1 MWYSP
6 LFWFSFGVAWKP
18 PRYCKTHFGFLTWIW
33 FRMQWAQVCILS
45 YEHCYCNWP
54 EPMDPLEIN
63 GSYMMNKS
71 FEDAYSLNKII
82 PVYRVHVVCDVC
94 YMSHLVER
102 CVWTSF
108 RPPQGFLSTV
118 TTVTLTRRRQAI
130 QSQDTAFPH
139 ERASVM
145 NAVGL
150 VMDIMHFCAPIY
162 LVIYWI
168 VLSNGIQCFCALEA
182 VVSWAGG
189 GLNILLKDTGRIQ
202 ALGFEP
208 KKWQICRSLTAKN
221 LSKDVLAILQTT
233 LKVHCVIVSPN

>member
-1 MWYSP
+1 
-6 LFWFSFGVAWKP
+6 
-18 PRYCKTHFGFLTWIW
+18 
-33 FRMQWAQVCILS
+33 
-45 YEHCYCNWP
+45 
-54 EPMDPLEIN
+54 
-63 GSYMMNKS
+63 MNKS

-108 RPPQGFLSTV
+108 RPPRGFLSTV

-150 VMDIMHFCAPIY
+150 VMDIMHCF
-162 LVIYWI
+162 
-168 VLSNGIQCFCALEA
+168 IQWDSVFLCSRSSCF
-182 VVSWAGG
+182 VSRWWFKHPAQGH
-189 GLNILLKDTGRIQ
+189 
-202 ALGFEP
+202 
-208 KKWQICRSLTAKN
+208 W
-221 LSKDVLAILQTT
+221 
-233 LKVHCVIVSPN
+233 